1 MGVRGG
7 STVKKKHFDKADG
20 LDVALDT
27 RDLGVDIWMEMK
39 MDRQLFVLE
48 PEIWSSIDR
57 DVVESTCDAL
67 EELNIFEPPFEEFDL
82 KVSIRETDFE
92 KFFKLSDRKLPGNKT
107 NEIKSRTIRYKV
119 KKIDKK
125 IMFHYKLKA
134 RDQFINREDIEKYTN
149 CKIHAEDFFSDL
161 FFSALIALLA
171 TKNVEKHTEIVKK
184 HGVKSQ
190 KRPREYKYVTT
201 IKIGKI
207 TETLRSNATSR
218 GPVRAHLRRGH
229 IRNQRCGEGFKEVKQ
244 VFIQPVFVN
253 ADDGWIENQRKE
265 YRIKV

>member
-67 EELNIFEPPFEEFDL
+67 EELDIFEPPFEEFDL
-82 KVSIRETDFE
+82 QVSIRKPDIE
-92 KFFKLSDRKLPGNKT
+92 KFMKLPNQKLPD
-107 NEIKSRTIRYKV
+107 NEANTIKSRTIRYEV
-119 KKIDKK
+119 KKINKEL
-125 IMFHYKLKA
+125 MFHYQLKC
-134 RDQFINREDIEKYTN
+134 RGQFIDRKDIEKYTE
-149 CKIHAEDFFSDL
+149 CTTDAEDFFCAL
-161 FFSALIALLA
+161 FFSTLIALLA

-184 HGVKSQ
+184 HGAKSK

-207 TETLRSNATSR
+207 TETLRSSATSR

-265 YRIKV
+265 YRIKM

>member
-1 MGVRGG
+1 
-7 STVKKKHFDKADG
+7 
-20 LDVALDT
+20 
-27 RDLGVDIWMEMK
+27 
-39 MDRQLFVLE
+39 MDRQLFVLG

-57 DVVESTCDAL
+57 DVVKSTCNAL
-67 EELNIFEPPFEEFDL
+67 DELNIFEPPFEEFDL
-82 KVSIRETDFE
+82 QVSIRKADFE
-92 KFFKLSDRKLPGNKT
+92 KFLKISNQKLFDNKA
-107 NEIKSRTIRYKV
+107 NQIKSRTIRYKV
-119 KKIDKK
+119 KKIDKEM
-125 IMFHYKLKA
+125 MFHYKLKCGD
-134 RDQFINREDIEKYTN
+134 RFIDRGDIEKYTYCN
-149 CKIHAEDFFSDL
+149 IRSEDFFCDL
-161 FFSALIALLA
+161 FFSTLIALLA

-184 HGVKSQ
+184 HGAKS
-190 KRPREYKYVTT
+190 KNRPREYKYITT

-207 TETLRSNATSR
+207 TETLRSSATSR